1 MCVQPKPK
9 PTPLFFSSSLFIFF
23 PLDNRGHDSAALTR
37 NGMLLQA
44 VISSYLI
51 YELKYELVCSIQM
64 DDTQSQP

>member
-64 DDTQSQP
+64 DDTKSQS